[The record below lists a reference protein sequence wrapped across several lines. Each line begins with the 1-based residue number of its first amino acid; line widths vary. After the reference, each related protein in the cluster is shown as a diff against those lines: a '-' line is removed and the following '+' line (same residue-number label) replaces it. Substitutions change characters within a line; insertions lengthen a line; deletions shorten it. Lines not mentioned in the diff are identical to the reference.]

1 MTKEELAEDYIDEH
15 SPSCKEF
22 SKAPRGALKQAFLA
36 GFEAGKD
43 TAEADIAAVAYQQ
56 GAERYKTR
64 WHKIADGDLPKGEDA
79 VLAYWKFGSW
89 QCYAVIEPYNVTR
102 DKQHIIA
109 WCEIPKCEEN

>member
-22 SKAPRGALKQAFLA
+22 PKAPRGALKQAFLA

-43 TAEADIAAVAYQQ
+43 MAEADIAAVAYQQ

-64 WHKIADGDLPKGEDA
+64 WHKVADGDLPKGEDA
-79 VLAYWKFGSW
+79 VLIYWKAGGTRCFS
-89 QCYAVIEPYNVTR
+89 AVEPYKITE
-102 DKQHIIA
+102 DIHIIA
-109 WCEIPKCEEN
+109 WCEIPKYEEI